1 MNEESKRKPK
11 IVAQWKGD
19 RLAAPP
25 RPPDTEDRLIEGAL
39 ECLRLYGLRGA
50 TSRAIASASGV
61 NLGAITYYFGSKDE
75 LVAAALLQTVR
86 GWLAPALDILRTD
99 MDPASRLVAA
109 VAELQ
114 RTFTDARDMLPVY
127 LEALV
132 AASRNDTLLVGVR
145 QLFAEVRSFLAAQ
158 LREQQ
163 EAGQLPAWVDP
174 DAFAMLFVATAD
186 GIGLHAAFEPD
197 AVQPDALASQAVQL
211 LLASR

>member
-1 MNEESKRKPK
+1 MNEKSKPKPK
-11 IVAQWKGD
+11 IVARWKGD
-19 RLAAPP
+19 RLEAPTHSP
-25 RPPDTEDRLIEGAL
+25 ATEDRLIDGAL
-39 ECLRLYGLRGA
+39 ECLRLYGLRGT
-50 TSRAIASASGV
+50 TSRAIAAASGV

-75 LVAAALLQTVR
+75 LVAAGLLQTVR

-114 RTFTDARDMLPVY
+114 TTFTDARDMLPVY

-132 AASRNDTLLVGVR
+132 AAPRNDTLLAGVR

-163 EAGQLPAWVDP
+163 EAGQLPPWVDP

-186 GIGLHAAFEPD
+186 GIGLHAALEPD